1 MNFHKWIRKHFGRSI
16 VKFLIGLLI
25 LIIIASAVIY
35 LLTQFD
41 YSHLLPSGSDTRS
54 YVANSDMP
62 PAATPTPTSLSQF
75 PEADLTP
82 VPIATAAPTRDPNA
96 TPTPTPAPSPT
107 PTPALA
113 TAMMSDEYRP
123 GNRDDEHGNVGLSEF
138 SFTGSIVTM
147 EGWAYA
153 DVYGFDG
160 RESEITVIV
169 RLRGTNHY
177 VAYPTVK
184 EKNIT
189 GNQPTSDKAFNLDE
203 AEFSV
208 KFDVA
213 NVITSTEDLGPLP
226 DGTYIFGLC
235 IDTVYNGENVRALY
249 TLDPGYNMTVQDG
262 EILSL
267 LTPGTTAPP
276 SPSPAPSAS
285 PAASAS
291 AQVSPSASA
300 ATA

>member
-1 MNFHKWIRKHFGRSI
+1 
-16 VKFLIGLLI
+16 
-25 LIIIASAVIY
+25 
-35 LLTQFD
+35 
-41 YSHLLPSGSDTRS
+41 
-54 YVANSDMP
+54 
-62 PAATPTPTSLSQF
+62 
-75 PEADLTP
+75 
-82 VPIATAAPTRDPNA
+82 
-96 TPTPTPAPSPT
+96 
-107 PTPALA
+107 
-113 TAMMSDEYRP
+113 
-123 GNRDDEHGNVGLSEF
+123 
-138 SFTGSIVTM
+138 M

-276 SPSPAPSAS
+276 SPSPAPSARF
-285 PAASAS
+285 PR
-291 AQVSPSASA
+291 AQNGWRR
-300 ATA
+300 T

>member
-1 MNFHKWIRKHFGRSI
+1 M
-16 VKFLIGLLI
+16 
-25 LIIIASAVIY
+25 
-35 LLTQFD
+35 
-41 YSHLLPSGSDTRS
+41 
-54 YVANSDMP
+54 
-62 PAATPTPTSLSQF
+62 
-75 PEADLTP
+75 
-82 VPIATAAPTRDPNA
+82 
-96 TPTPTPAPSPT
+96 
-107 PTPALA
+107 
-113 TAMMSDEYRP
+113 
-123 GNRDDEHGNVGLSEF
+123 
-138 SFTGSIVTM
+138 
-147 EGWAYA
+147 
-153 DVYGFDG
+153 
-160 RESEITVIV
+160 
-169 RLRGTNHY
+169 
-177 VAYPTVK
+177 AYPTVK

-300 ATA
+300 ATE

>member
-1 MNFHKWIRKHFGRSI
+1 
-16 VKFLIGLLI
+16 
-25 LIIIASAVIY
+25 
-35 LLTQFD
+35 
-41 YSHLLPSGSDTRS
+41 
-54 YVANSDMP
+54 
-62 PAATPTPTSLSQF
+62 
-75 PEADLTP
+75 
-82 VPIATAAPTRDPNA
+82 
-96 TPTPTPAPSPT
+96 
-107 PTPALA
+107 
-113 TAMMSDEYRP
+113 
-123 GNRDDEHGNVGLSEF
+123 
-138 SFTGSIVTM
+138 M

-300 ATA
+300 ATE